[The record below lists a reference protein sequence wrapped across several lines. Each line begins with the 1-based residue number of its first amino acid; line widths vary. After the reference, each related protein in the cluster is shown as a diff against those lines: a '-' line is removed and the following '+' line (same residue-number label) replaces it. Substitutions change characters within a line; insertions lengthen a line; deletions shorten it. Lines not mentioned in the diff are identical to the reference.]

1 MEGTSGTDDLQ
12 ILHLLAGAE
21 EVDSDPLAPLLGPV
35 SVQQPLPAEGRPPA
49 GGAEPSS
56 LHTLVFTSV
65 CCNGTTRNTWLTITL
80 PPQSD
85 PPPLAIHL
93 HLSSHSFPVQPSAHS
108 D

>member
-1 MEGTSGTDDLQ
+1 MEGTSGTVNLQ

-21 EVDSDPLAPLLGPV
+21 EVDSGPPAPLLGPV

-65 CCNGTTRNTWLTITL
+65 CCKW
-80 PPQSD
+80 D
-85 PPPLAIHL
+85 DKEHL
-93 HLSSHSFPVQPSAHS
+93 VDHHTATSV
-108 D
+108 